1 MVRLPGFLPVCAF
14 SVALLVPCYRLETC
28 GNRRRLRGK
37 TVTTEEAC
45 QKVRALKALVECLR
59 TEAVRHPDDREV
71 HDDWRASCRDLDL
84 ATAALAEFLGDRP
97 SAAWFRKKGKP
108 KAEP

>member
-1 MVRLPGFLPVCAF
+1 MRSSSLIH
-14 SVALLVPCYRLETC
+14 
-28 GNRRRLRGK
+28 
-37 TVTTEEAC
+37 
-45 QKVRALKALVECLR
+45 ECLR
-59 TEAVRHPDDREV
+59 SEAARHPDDREV
-71 HDDWRASCRDLDL
+71 HDDRRASCRDLDL